1 MHNARNLSLWY
12 VQLNDL
18 SIKSLKTLQFYI
30 IVHLNLKISLGKPQS
45 MH

>member
-1 MHNARNLSLWY
+1 MHHDRNLSLWD

-30 IVHLNLKISLGKPQS
+30 IVHLKLTNS
-45 MH
+45 